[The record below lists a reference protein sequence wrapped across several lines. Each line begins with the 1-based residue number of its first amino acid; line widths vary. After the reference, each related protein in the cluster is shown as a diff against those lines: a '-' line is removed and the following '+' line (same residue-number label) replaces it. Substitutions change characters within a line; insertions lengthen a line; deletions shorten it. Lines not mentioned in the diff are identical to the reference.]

1 MLEDYSID
9 NPLKPVLK
17 YNAFVT
23 PWFEIEAKYYDLE
36 YLNGDPYYSLKSLDG
51 VAVLAF
57 TDDNKI
63 ITISQFRPALG
74 FVTRELPA
82 GGINVSETPLEAAKR
97 ELLEETA
104 YVSDQWSSLG
114 RGCLMMERYSGHVHG
129 FIAKNAIQMDKHKTS
144 REIISVEPICVDA
157 FKSMVAKGEFIQMGI
172 LGYFIR
178 AIWSGELSI

>member
-114 RGCLMMERYSGHVHG
+114 RG
-129 FIAKNAIQMDKHKTS
+129 
-144 REIISVEPICVDA
+144 
-157 FKSMVAKGEFIQMGI
+157 
-172 LGYFIR
+172 
-178 AIWSGELSI
+178 WSGIQAMCMVLLQKTPFKWTNIKLPGKSTALSRFVLMLLNLWLPKVNLFRWGY